1 MAAAQA
7 RKAACAVAAAHDA
20 LMRACRC
27 MDALVLLDGGLRRL
41 RIFRAIA
48 AGIEIHLGVGCAHGA
63 EDQRSACK
71 EFFHGV
77 FGVMVERPLSH
88 RCWNRLFL

>member
-7 RKAACAVAAAHDA
+7 RDAARAVAAAHDA
-20 LMRACRC
+20 LMRARRP
-27 MDALVLLDGGLRRL
+27 MDALVLLDGGLRRT

-48 AGIEIHLGVGCAHGA
+48 AGIEIDLGMGGTHGA
-63 EDQRSACK
+63 ENERRACE

-77 FGVMVERPLSH
+77 DVMMGERPLSH
-88 RCWNRLFL
+88 RRQNRLFR